1 MIDDSGSF
9 TLRDAKDKVIY
20 TLNLNRLPAIADKTK
35 IDDKTF
41 IGSMCNDAV
50 LALNK
55 QGQLVHATCHPANKD
70 KAIYYSDGIFL
81 TEDIGVTSAE
91 FSKGKFTYKL

>member
-1 MIDDSGSF
+1 MDDSGSF
-9 TLRDAKDKVIY
+9 TLRDAKDKVQY

-50 LALNK
+50 LAL
-55 QGQLVHATCHPANKD
+55 
-70 KAIYYSDGIFL
+70 
-81 TEDIGVTSAE
+81 
-91 FSKGKFTYKL
+91 SKNG